1 MKPGVKKPAG
11 NQSTQ
16 AQSAQPTRGRSRGA
30 RGGARAGAAAWGQHR
45 VANELAKQGH
55 TISGGGVRCI
65 WVRHDLVTMR
75 HRLKALEA
83 KVAQEGHLRTEAQ
96 LAALERVQR
105 EKEAHGEFESECPD
119 CGAQDTFTWARSR
132 ASAGSTNKRS
142 SIRIQ
147 RSASRSCT
155 RRNRAQRAGM
165 LTVR

>member
-1 MKPGVKKPAG
+1 MAG
-11 NQSTQ
+11 WSCTHGQS
-16 AQSAQPTRGRSRGA
+16 SR
-30 RGGARAGAAAWGQHR
+30 REHPRPPRFKELYETGGEEACGKSVDASPIC
-45 VANELAKQGH
+45 ANELAKRVH
-55 TISGGGVRCI
+55 TISGGGVRYI